1 MSDCPLERLLGH
13 VGLSLETLLLA
24 LSAELDGEEF
34 PARAQTRLRE
44 LANRLDGVGRDPM
57 EQLDALSRRVA
68 SWFTHCEDG
77 HRRTDLDDLRPDAV
91 LQSGHGDELL
101 IAAIVAAIGQRRGWA
116 VDVATG
122 TRAFVGHRG
131 LRAPLLICPAEAGR
145 VIDTVRDG
153 ELQLRWRCSH
163 EVAGT
168 LLDRLDARFER
179 IGQRSLL
186 VRVRELALAL
196 PLAQPELSSRQ
207 LELARARSAWN

>member
-1 MSDCPLERLLGH
+1 MNGCPLERLLGH

-24 LSAELDGEEF
+24 LSTELDGEEF
-34 PARAQTRLRE
+34 PERAQTKLRE

-68 SWFTHCEDG
+68 AAFRHTGDG

-91 LQSGHGDELL
+91 LQSGHGDDLL
-101 IAAIVAAIGQRRGWA
+101 IAAIVAAVGQRRGWA

-122 TRAFVGHRG
+122 TRAFVGHRAV
-131 LRAPLLICPAEAGR
+131 RAPVLICPAEAGR

-168 LLDRLDARFER
+168 LLDRLDTRFER